1 MRTKTRLLK
10 EMRKF
15 IISTVQE
22 ITRENDSLLV

>member
-10 EMRKF
+10 KMRKF

-22 ITRENDSLLV
+22 ITRENDSLLL

>member
-22 ITRENDSLLV
+22 ITRENDSMLL

>member
-22 ITRENDSLLV
+22 ITRQNDSLLL

>member
-22 ITRENDSLLV
+22 ITRENDSLLL